1 MSSRIVQTVN
11 QADSQ
16 YLNPNQQKDVLDY
29 ARSLP
34 ARFTAARAVQEAE
47 GEIASRV
54 LKEWEQSH
62 PELGPAA
69 DLGWPEAAADLRV
82 VVRAAALGVLMDDPD
97 YAEARAAGTLRRTLE
112 FLDVPTGASNDLFAL
127 LAATAREALPAAAA
141 DLLVPHLT
149 RLTAVSRPAP
159 V

>member
-1 MSSRIVQTVN
+1 VSSRIVQTVN

-16 YLNPNQQKDVLDY
+16 HLNPNQQKDVLDY
-29 ARSLP
+29 ARSMP
-34 ARFTAARAVQEAE
+34 TRFTAARAVQESEA
-47 GEIASRV
+47 EIAARV
-54 LKEWEQSH
+54 LNEWEQSH
-62 PELGPAA
+62 PELGSAA

-82 VVRAAALGVLMDDPD
+82 VVRTAALAMLMDDPD
-97 YAEARAAGTLRRTLE
+97 HSEARAAGTLRRTLE

-127 LAATAREALPAAAA
+127 LAATAREVLPAAAA

-149 RLTAVSRPAP
+149 RLTAVPRPAP